1 MNIPALIDRAL
12 NPPPVLRAVLLSAAM
27 ISVLACGGE
36 APPPP
41 AAAPA
46 SIAAEL
52 VTVEATSS
60 RSELEVR
67 GRVVASRTS
76 TISSRVMAMV
86 VARRVQVGDVVA
98 KGAVLLEI
106 DPAVAAGSV
115 DQAEGALAQALAARE
130 LAARQVERFEQ
141 LAAEAAA
148 SQLELDLAK
157 TDLARAEGA
166 VQQARGAVAAARAV
180 AADSRITA
188 PFAGSVVELW
198 VDRGDLAAPGRPL
211 VTLAA
216 DGPRRVEVGVPESLA
231 AALTVGTALEVAVD
245 GIPGR
250 LAGSIV
256 ELAPAADP
264 ATFTR
269 RAQVQLELADLAPGR
284 AARVFVPGAPR
295 EVVAVPLAAVVHR
308 GGLDFVVVR
317 SADGV
322 AEPRPVRLGAKE
334 GDRVH
339 ILAGLVGGEQLA
351 MGLHT
356 LPSPG
361 TRIEGSR

>member
-1 MNIPALIDRAL
+1 MKS
-12 NPPPVLRAVLLSAAM
+12 PVLRVVFLSAAV
-27 ISVLACGGE
+27 ISVFACGGD
-36 APPPP
+36 APSQQV
-41 AAAPA
+41 ATPA

-52 VTVEATSS
+52 VTAEATSS
-60 RSELEVR
+60 RGELEVR
-67 GRVVASRTS
+67 GRVVALRTS

-141 LAAEAAA
+141 LAAQAAA
-148 SQLELDLAK
+148 SALELDLAK

-188 PFAGSVVELW
+188 PFAGAVVELW

-216 DGPRRVEVGVPESLA
+216 DGPRRVEVALPESLA
-231 AALTVGTALEVAVD
+231 AELAPGAHLELEVD
-245 GIPGR
+245 GIAGR
-250 LAGSIV
+250 LGGPIV
-256 ELAPAADP
+256 ELAPTADLG
-264 ATFTR
+264 TFTR
-269 RAQVQLELADLAPGR
+269 RAQIQLDRADLAPGR
-284 AARVFVPGAPR
+284 SARVFVPGAAR
-295 EVVAVPLAAVVHR
+295 ESIVVPLEAVVHR

-317 SADGV
+317 GADGV
-322 AEPRPVRLGAKE
+322 AESRPVRLGAKA
-334 GDRVH
+334 GDTVQ

-351 MGLHT
+351 VGLRT
-356 LPSPG
+356 LPAPG

>member
-1 MNIPALIDRAL
+1 MNTPAVRAL
-12 NPPPVLRAVLLSAAM
+12 FFSAALVA
-27 ISVLACGGE
+27 VLACDGD
-36 APPPP
+36 APPQQDAPP
-41 AAAPA
+41 V
-46 SIAAEL
+46 SIAADL
-52 VTVEATSS
+52 ATAQATSS
-60 RSELEVR
+60 PSELEVR

-98 KGAVLLEI
+98 KGAALLEI
-106 DPAVAAGSV
+106 DPAVAAGGV

-148 SQLELDLAK
+148 SQLELDVAK

-216 DGPRRVEVGVPESLA
+216 DGPRRIEVGVPESVATALA
-231 AALTVGTALEVAVD
+231 VGTVLEVAVD
-245 GIPGR
+245 GVAGR
-250 LAGSIV
+250 LAGPIV
-256 ELAPAADP
+256 ELAPSADP
-264 ATFTR
+264 GSFTR
-269 RAQVQLELADLAPGR
+269 RAQIQLEAADLAPGR
-284 AARVFVPGAPR
+284 AARAFVPGAAR
-295 EVVAVPLAAVVHR
+295 AVVMVPLAAVVHR

-317 SADGV
+317 GADGV
-322 AEPRPVRLGAKE
+322 AESRPVRLGAKDGE
-334 GDRVH
+334 AVEV
-339 ILAGLVGGEQLA
+339 LAGLVGGEELA
-351 MGLHT
+351 VGLRA
-356 LPSPG
+356 LPTPG
-361 TRIEGSR
+361 TRIEGRR